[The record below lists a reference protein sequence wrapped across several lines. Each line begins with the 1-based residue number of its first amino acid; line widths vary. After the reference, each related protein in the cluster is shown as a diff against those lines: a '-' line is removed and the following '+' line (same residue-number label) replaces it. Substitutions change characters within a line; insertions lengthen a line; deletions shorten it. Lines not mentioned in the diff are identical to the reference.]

1 LSERERARRA
11 MKMDNH
17 YSFYGGHYGAWRVI
31 SQRAV
36 KGEALALAPR
46 IDVTCGETLA
56 MTALP
61 PGCAWRL
68 RGLTSHVR
76 YAERAEVE
84 LLAAK
89 QPPTGRLEATCA
101 ALIPIRKN
109 AAWWALAQDERR
121 QIFEA
126 ASHHTQLGLD
136 ALPAVA
142 RRLHHSRDLGE
153 AFDFVTWFEYA
164 PEHAV
169 AFEKLVYQLRATPEW
184 DFVER
189 EIDIRLVR
197 EAA

>member
-1 LSERERARRA
+1 
-11 MKMDNH
+11 MDSH
-17 YSFYGGHYGAWRVI
+17 YSFYGGHFGAWRVV

-36 KGEALALAPR
+36 KGEGLALAPR
-46 IDVTCGETLA
+46 IDVVCGEALSNN
-56 MTALP
+56 ALP
-61 PGCAWRL
+61 PGCTWRL
-68 RGLTSHVR
+68 RGLTSNLR

-84 LLAAK
+84 ALTAK

-101 ALIPIRKN
+101 ALIPIKKS

-121 QIFEA
+121 RIFEA
-126 ASHHTQLGLD
+126 QSHHTRLGLE
-136 ALPAVA
+136 ALPAIA

-184 DFVER
+184 EFVER
-189 EIDIRLVR
+189 EIDLRLVR